1 MWTGEHSQCMATI
14 AVVLDSADPDEQL
27 LETAKRHV
35 IGTDLEIV
43 LCRIVDRDE
52 YEGDVRRQAESR
64 ERVDSIEEVEEE
76 AKAEAEA
83 VGEEFF
89 DDVPYTAVGAIG
101 TIPDDVIEI
110 ADEWDSDHVFIAGKK
125 RSPAGKML
133 FGDEAQKLILDFDGP
148 VTIVT
153 EKGS

>member
-1 MWTGEHSQCMATI
+1 MATI
-14 AVVLDSADPDEQL
+14 AVVLDSAEVHEQL

-35 IGTDLEIV
+35 TGTDLEII

-52 YEGDVRRQAESR
+52 YESDIRRQAESGK
-64 ERVDSIEEVEEE
+64 RVDSIEEIERE

-89 DDVPYTAVGAIG
+89 DDDVSFTAVGAIG

-125 RSPAGKML
+125 RSPAGKVL
-133 FGDEAQKLILDFDGP
+133 FGDAAQKLILDFQGP

-153 EKGS
+153 ENSS